1 MQAASPSPAPAG
13 SGGPSAQ
20 MSPAVQQSQIPDLLN
35 IGAIPTDQTMDV
47 ETSVLEPVVH
57 SDSFCRFVLQ
67 NKGILH
73 SHSKIVFALNMVGAQ
88 ATLPLSTGI
97 YGLIQNATLKIGGKT
112 ITEIDDFGDYMSYKS
127 LFTNNEA
134 MKEREQ
140 YTTGRQMSY
149 GVNYKNREK
158 NDGANYQYG
167 FSGVDANVLGE
178 GLTIENNY
186 DQCVS
191 TDMDNSNTTGP
202 NKVDP
207 FQPTPFYLQL
217 SKESTDDLPTWQM
230 SLADLFPFLRTN
242 QLPLYMM
249 KEEVS
254 LELTFSQAGTAS
266 AVSKTTSSHRVI
278 ANTTN
283 GLPATILTA
292 ETRMIADYIYY
303 PQEMMEQYA
312 AANQSLQFTFP
323 EYRLSKFSIT
333 GANMATQQIR
343 NIGGAGRVVSKVFFG
358 FQSQDRNQTSLL
370 NKYGAEAPGRDY
382 KTGTTTD
389 TGRKNFE
396 ATINVKYNDNF
407 VYPIDVSNS
416 ARHFHNISQAEAI
429 VPFVSR
435 EVYGREG
442 ESVSGNKYG
451 VNVEDGVG
459 GGTPLGFPMS
469 GKNQAT
475 ALAQDLTANSN
486 LPGQMMWFASRLN
499 KGERVNSRGIELY
512 FKFGAMPLK
521 STGPDTYAD
530 YVQRCWLEQIKVAEL
545 SNGVMTS
552 YFA

>member
-1 MQAASPSPAPAG
+1 MMQSSPSG

-20 MSPAVQQSQIPDLLN
+20 MSPGVQQSQIPDLLN

-57 SDSFCRFVLQ
+57 SDTFCRFVLQ

-73 SHSKIVFALNMVGAQ
+73 SHSKIVFALNQVANQ
-88 ATLPLSTGI
+88 CTLPLSTGI
-97 YGLIQNATLKIGGKT
+97 YSLISNATLKIGGKT
-112 ITEIDDFGDYMSYKS
+112 ISEIDDFGDYMSYKS

-158 NDGANYQYG
+158 NDGAAFQYG

-178 GLTIENNY
+178 GLTIENNM

-191 TDMDNSNTTGP
+191 TDSDNTNAKGP
-202 NKVDP
+202 NKVTP

-217 SKESTDDLPTWQM
+217 SKEKTADLPTWQM

-254 LELTFSQAGTAS
+254 LELTFSQAGTAGV
-266 AVSKTTSSHRVI
+266 AVGPTTSSHRVI
-278 ANTTN
+278 ANTAN
-283 GLPATILTA
+283 AIGASILTS

-312 AANQSLQFTFP
+312 AANQTLQFTFP
-323 EYRLSKFSIT
+323 EYRLSKFSVT
-333 GANMATQQIR
+333 GANMQSQQIR
-343 NIGGAGRVVSKVFFG
+343 NVGGAGRIVSKIFFG
-358 FQSQDRNQTSLL
+358 FQNQDRNQTSLL
-370 NKYGAEAPGRDY
+370 NKYGADAPGRDY

-389 TGRKNFE
+389 AGRKNFE

-407 VYPIDVSNS
+407 IYPIDVSNS
-416 ARHFHNISQAEAI
+416 ARHFHNISQAEMI

-442 ESVSGNKYG
+442 ESVSGNNYG
-451 VNVEDGVG
+451 VNVENGIG
-459 GGTPLGFPMS
+459 GGSLLPFPMS
-469 GKNQAT
+469 GKNELT
-475 ALAQDLTANSN
+475 ALAQDLVANSN
-486 LPGQMMWFASRLN
+486 LPGQMGWYATRLN

-512 FKFGAMPLK
+512 FKMGQMPLK
-521 STGPDTYAD
+521 SVGPDAYSD
-530 YVQRCWLEQIKVAEL
+530 YVQRCWLETIKVAEL
-545 SNGVMTS
+545 SNGVMKT

>member
-1 MQAASPSPAPAG
+1 MSNPSG

-57 SDSFCRFVLQ
+57 SDTFCRFVLQ

-73 SHSKIVFALNMVGAQ
+73 SHSKIVFALDMATTAQ
-88 ATLPLSTGI
+88 CTLPLSTGI
-97 YGLIQNATLKIGGKT
+97 YSLIQNATLKIGGKT
-112 ITEIDDFGDYMSYKS
+112 ISEIDDFGEYMSYKS

-158 NDGANYQYG
+158 SDTAAFQYG
-167 FSGVDANVLGE
+167 FPGTDANVLGE

-191 TDMDNSNTTGP
+191 TKADNANATGP
-202 NKVDP
+202 NKVTP

-217 SKESTDDLPTWQM
+217 SKQTTADLPTWQM

-254 LELTFSQAGTAS
+254 LELTFSQAGTGGVAPTP
-266 AVSKTTSSHRVI
+266 TTSSHRVV
-278 ANTTN
+278 ANTTF
-283 GLPATILTA
+283 ATPSSILTS

-312 AANQSLQFTFP
+312 AANQALQFTFP

-333 GANMATQQIR
+333 GANMQSQQIR
-343 NIGGAGRVVSKVFFG
+343 NVGGAGRIISKVFFG
-358 FQSQDRNQTSLL
+358 FQNQDRDQGSLL

-382 KTGTTTD
+382 KTGTTVD
-389 TGRKNFE
+389 AGRKNFE

-407 VYPIDVSNS
+407 VYPIDVTNS

-435 EVYGREG
+435 EIYGREG
-442 ESVSGNKYG
+442 ESVSGNNYG
-451 VNVEDGVG
+451 VNVENGVG
-459 GGTPLGFPMS
+459 GGSPLGFPMS

-475 ALAQDLTANSN
+475 ALAQDLVANSN
-486 LPGQMMWFASRLN
+486 LPGQMSWFASRLN
-499 KGERVNSRGIELY
+499 KGERINSRGIELY
-512 FKFGAMPLK
+512 FKFGQMPLK

-530 YVQRCWLEQIKVAEL
+530 YVQRCWLETIKVAEL
-545 SNGVMTS
+545 SNGVMS
-552 YFA
+552 CYFA